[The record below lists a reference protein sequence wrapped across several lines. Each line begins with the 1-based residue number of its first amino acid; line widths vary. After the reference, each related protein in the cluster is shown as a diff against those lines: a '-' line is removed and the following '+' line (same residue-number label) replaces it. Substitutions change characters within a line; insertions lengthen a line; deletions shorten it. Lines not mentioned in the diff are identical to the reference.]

1 MVFENSVLVFE
12 NSVLVF
18 ENSVLVFEKGVLAF
32 DFKLCYSISNHMS
45 DLKKLFVI
53 CKLTS
58 FLAMTKS
65 EM

>member
-1 MVFENSVLVFE
+1 MVFE